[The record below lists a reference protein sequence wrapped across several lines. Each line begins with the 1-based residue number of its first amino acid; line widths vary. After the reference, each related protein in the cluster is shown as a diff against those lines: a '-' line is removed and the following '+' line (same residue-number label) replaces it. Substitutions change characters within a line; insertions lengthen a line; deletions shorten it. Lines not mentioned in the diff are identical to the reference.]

1 MEETNSEAKN
11 DKDEKYVK
19 DKNDE
24 KKENL
29 CTESNDKELTKE
41 HMFEN
46 TEENKLLRKFLTQ
59 WEKTYHTSK
68 QKKKNEPT
76 ENQETSDV
84 KEEKCKVIFGRKV
97 YDFKSKRF
105 TLSKK

>member
-1 MEETNSEAKN
+1 MEETISEKTNSEE
-11 DKDEKYVK
+11 KDEHPCME
-19 DKNDE
+19 NRDE
-24 KKENL
+24 EQP
-29 CTESNDKELTKE
+29 KE